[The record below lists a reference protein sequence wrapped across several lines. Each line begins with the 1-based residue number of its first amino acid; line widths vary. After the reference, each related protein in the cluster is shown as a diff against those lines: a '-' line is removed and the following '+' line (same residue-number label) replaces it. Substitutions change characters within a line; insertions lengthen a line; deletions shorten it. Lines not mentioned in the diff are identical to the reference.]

1 MRSTNPR
8 SSERS
13 EASRQLS
20 SRDKDLVNLHS
31 LLQIIVEYITEARL
45 WNTDKTHLAKENIS
59 LMSRT
64 NFSSMFQQLLR
75 PDEQD
80 LFKAIVK
87 SDAVLNELGVT
98 RKTLV
103 FPSGFVGRKSP
114 GPTIYN
120 WLVSI
125 YKQDRDLLSSLGGDN
140 RAMGRFPVET
150 EKGKKDTNLV
160 KFEARATSGYTQVRP
175 VVEWVDFAEEVFKA
189 AHTKRPRTGSTELIY
204 EPKKCPDALAYKGGF
219 HFRHGPT
226 LRLGA
231 EFGPDPTRF
240 VASSEYQAVLDWAG
254 GGLTA
259 GLHIDVPMNSQ
270 EAFIRAGLRGGA
282 EFRVLNSLYAQLS
295 AGGFIESA
303 GGGLGYELGGGLRYD
318 SGPAQFGV
326 LYNFLRSD
334 PQLERHQ
341 LLVEMGFRW

>member
-1 MRSTNPR
+1 M
-8 SSERS
+8 
-13 EASRQLS
+13 
-20 SRDKDLVNLHS
+20 
-31 LLQIIVEYITEARL
+31 
-45 WNTDKTHLAKENIS
+45 
-59 LMSRT
+59 
-64 NFSSMFQQLLR
+64 
-75 PDEQD
+75 
-80 LFKAIVK
+80 
-87 SDAVLNELGVT
+87 
-98 RKTLV
+98 
-103 FPSGFVGRKSP
+103 
-114 GPTIYN
+114 
-120 WLVSI
+120 
-125 YKQDRDLLSSLGGDN
+125 
-140 RAMGRFPVET
+140 
-150 EKGKKDTNLV
+150 
-160 KFEARATSGYTQVRP
+160 KFEARATSGHSQVRP

-204 EPKKCPDALAYKGGF
+204 EPKKCPGALANKGGF

-254 GGLTA
+254 GALTA
-259 GLHIDVPMNSQ
+259 GLHIDVPVNSQ

-334 PQLERHQ
+334 PQLERQQ